1 MSAASNISIDNSS
14 ALMREFRRPFFN
26 LDTRFLVILL
36 LAIFVESVF
45 VIIMMNR
52 PVSEYSD
59 KEIAR
64 IQERF
69 ANFVLREAS
78 RSDRE
83 AERIG
88 AVTGARE
95 KPEEQVKTAVSET
108 DSEAER
114 SADDSATDE
123 ERSES
128 QRGAGFGERSASSA
142 EASEARRLSRERVSQ
157 EVSNRGLLALLTGT
171 GSAAEGQAVK
181 SVFEESAVSGGNDLD
196 KVLSSVEGIRTGGR
210 QELEGGGIGSGGVR
224 GQRSGRQATIDD
236 LVSERPAGEG
246 EQASLTRKGDVMV
259 EKPSEV
265 QGTGTRSQY
274 RSAEAIQEVL
284 MSHNPAIRYCY
295 ERELKRNPALKGK
308 ITVRITVEPEGNVS
322 DAVILAS
329 TLNNERVERCILARI
344 RLWKDFPPI
353 DPSEGSVTFR
363 QVYAFGV

>member
-1 MSAASNISIDNSS
+1 MSAAFDMSINNSP
-14 ALMREFRRPFFN
+14 AVMREFRRPFFRV
-26 LDTRFLVILL
+26 DTRFLLILL
-36 LAIFVESVF
+36 LAIFVESVVV
-45 VIIMMNR
+45 VIMINR
-52 PVSEYSD
+52 PAPEYSE

-69 ANFVLREAS
+69 ANFVLRDVS
-78 RSDRE
+78 RSERE
-83 AERIG
+83 AEGIG

-95 KPEEQVKTAVSET
+95 EPEESVETAVSET
-108 DSEAER
+108 DAAAARSSDTPAAEGSGSERA
-114 SADDSATDE
+114 S
-123 ERSES
+123 
-128 QRGAGFGERSASSA
+128 GLGERPASSA
-142 EASEARRLSRERVSQ
+142 EASEARRLSRERVSR

-171 GSAAEGQAVK
+171 GSAAEGQAVH
-181 SVFEESAVSGGNDLD
+181 SVFEESGTEGGGDLD
-196 KVLSSVEGIRTGGR
+196 KVLSSVEGLRTGGSAG
-210 QELEGGGIGSGGVR
+210 LEGGGAGSGGVR

-236 LVSERPAGEG
+236 LVSDRPDGAAG
-246 EQASLTRKGDVMV
+246 QTSLTRKGDVMV
-259 EKPSEV
+259 EKPAEV

-308 ITVRITVEPEGNVS
+308 ITVRITVEPEGHVS
-322 DAVILAS
+322 DAVVLAS
-329 TLNNERVERCILARI
+329 TMNNERVERCILARI